1 MIVLY
6 CPGCGYPLEDM
17 QPLDDPLP
25 LDPGHTIYDCY
36 CKRCGWSGD
45 ISPDHTPEARAD

>member
-6 CPGCGYPLEDM
+6 CPGCGSPLEDIGA
-17 QPLDDPLP
+17 LEDITEERTL
-25 LDPGHTIYDCY
+25 YDCY

-45 ISPDHTPEARAD
+45 ISPDRRDVYR